1 MLGFNMT
8 LPDLPQDAE
17 PRHSTAPLQVAGD
30 AAAMNEKPQDTDAEL
45 RAAEVSMVTTEHF
58 ALQSARSATIA
69 ESTGR
74 ANVFLGAVSGG
85 LVALGLVA
93 SASGFGSAFAAFG
106 LVVLP
111 TLSFLGLVTFERVLR
126 SGVEDQFYG
135 RRIAQLRSYYFDRSP
150 RLARY
155 LFSVPPEG
163 RLQMQA
169 LHGGRTQDLLTVAG
183 MVAVITSVLAGSA
196 VALVAATISSRSLFY
211 ALVFGVPAGVASLAV
226 LMRAQHRTWSRARG
240 EVMFVEEVPEG
251 ATEVHWHARAGTN
264 GPTLGPPSLPRSRDE
279 R

>member
-1 MLGFNMT
+1 
-8 LPDLPQDAE
+8 
-17 PRHSTAPLQVAGD
+17 
-30 AAAMNEKPQDTDAEL
+30 MNEKSQDTDAQL

-85 LVALGLVA
+85 LVALGLIA
-93 SASGFGSAFAAFG
+93 SASGFGSAFTAFG

-126 SGVEDQFYG
+126 SGIEDHFYG

-150 RLARY
+150 GLTRY
-155 LFSVPPEG
+155 MFSVPPEG

-169 LHGGRTQDLLTVAG
+169 LHEGRSQDLLTVAG

-196 VALVAATISSRSLFY
+196 VALLAAAISGNSLFY
-211 ALVFGVPAGVASLAV
+211 ALVFGVPAGIASLV
-226 LMRAQHRTWSRARG
+226 GLMRAQHRTWTRARG

-251 ATEVHWHARAGTN
+251 ATHVRWHAHAGSP
-264 GPTLGPPSLPRSRDE
+264 GHVSGPPAPRSR
-279 R
+279 

>member
-1 MLGFNMT
+1 MTEEAQNTGAEFN
-8 LPDLPQDAE
+8 P
-17 PRHSTAPLQVAGD
+17 
-30 AAAMNEKPQDTDAEL
+30 
-45 RAAEVSMVTTEHF
+45 AEVSMVTTEHF
-58 ALQSARSATIA
+58 TLQSARSSTIA

-93 SASGFGSAFAAFG
+93 GATGVGSAFTAFG

-111 TLSFLGLVTFERVLR
+111 TLAFLGLVTFQRVLL
-126 SGVEDQFYG
+126 SSIEDHYYG

-150 RLARY
+150 GLARY

-169 LHGGRTQDLLTVAG
+169 LHLGRWEDLLTVAG
-183 MVAVITSVLAGSA
+183 MVAVITSVLVGSA
-196 VALVAATISSRSLFY
+196 VALLAAAVSHHSLAY
-211 ALVFGVPAGVASLAV
+211 ALVLGLPAGVVSLA
-226 LMRAQHRTWSRARG
+226 LLQRAQHRAWARARR

-251 ATEVHWHARAGTN
+251 ATDVHWHARAG
-264 GPTLGPPSLPRSRDE
+264 GPTPPPPSAPSHRS
-279 R
+279 

>member
-1 MLGFNMT
+1 MT
-8 LPDLPQDAE
+8 DG
-17 PRHSTAPLQVAGD
+17 PR
-30 AAAMNEKPQDTDAEL
+30 DTDAEL

-93 SASGFGSAFAAFG
+93 GATGAGSAFTAFG
-106 LVVLP
+106 LVLLP

-126 SGVEDQFYG
+126 SSIEDHFYG

-150 RLARY
+150 GLARY

-163 RLQMQA
+163 RLQVQA
-169 LHGGRTQDLLTVAG
+169 LHVHRRQDLLTVAG
-183 MVAVITSVLAGSA
+183 MVAVITSVLAGST
-196 VALVAATISSRSLFY
+196 VALLAAAVSHRSLFY
-211 ALVFGVPAGVASLAV
+211 ALVLGVPAGVASLAA
-226 LMRAQHRTWSRARG
+226 LMRAQHRTWARARG
-240 EVMFVEEVPEG
+240 EVMFEEEVPEG
-251 ATEVHWHARAGTN
+251 ATHVRWHAHAGTS
-264 GPTLGPPSLPRSRDE
+264 GPTSSAPSPPSGRT
-279 R
+279 

>member
-1 MLGFNMT
+1 MT
-8 LPDLPQDAE
+8 EGPQ
-17 PRHSTAPLQVAGD
+17 G
-30 AAAMNEKPQDTDAEL
+30 TDAEL

-85 LVALGLVA
+85 LVALGLIA
-93 SASGFGSAFAAFG
+93 SATGFGPAFTAFG

-126 SGVEDQFYG
+126 SGIEDHFYG

-150 RLARY
+150 GLARY

-163 RLQMQA
+163 RLQMQG
-169 LHGGRTQDLLTVAG
+169 LHVGRSQDLLTVAG

-196 VALVAATISSRSLFY
+196 VALLAAAVSNHSLFY
-211 ALVFGVPAGVASLAV
+211 ALVFGVPAGVASLAM
-226 LMRAQHRTWSRARG
+226 LMRAQHKTWLRARG
-240 EVMFVEEVPEG
+240 EVMFLEEVPEG
-251 ATEVHWHARAGTN
+251 ATQVHWHAHADTN
-264 GPTLGPPSLPRSRDE
+264 EPTLRPPSPPWQSR
-279 R
+279 

>member
-1 MLGFNMT
+1 MADG
-8 LPDLPQDAE
+8 PHD
-17 PRHSTAPLQVAGD
+17 S
-30 AAAMNEKPQDTDAEL
+30 DAEL

-58 ALQSARSATIA
+58 ALQSARSSTIA

-93 SASGFGSAFAAFG
+93 GATGLESAFTAFG

-111 TLSFLGLVTFERVLR
+111 TLAFLGLVTFQRVLQ
-126 SGVEDQFYG
+126 SSIEDQYYG

-150 RLARY
+150 RLTRY
-155 LFSVPPEG
+155 MFSVPPEG

-169 LHGGRTQDLLTVAG
+169 LHAGRSQDLLTVAG

-196 VALVAATISSRSLFY
+196 VALLAAAVAHHPVVY
-211 ALVFGVPAGVASLAV
+211 ALMFGVPAGVASLV
-226 LMRAQHRTWSRARG
+226 GLMGVQRRTWTRARG
-240 EVMFVEEVPEG
+240 EIMFAEEVPEG
-251 ATEVHWHARAGTN
+251 ATGVHWHAHAGTS
-264 GPTLGPPSLPRSRDE
+264 GPTSSPPSPPSGHDTKPSE
-279 R
+279 

>member
-1 MLGFNMT
+1 
-8 LPDLPQDAE
+8 
-17 PRHSTAPLQVAGD
+17 
-30 AAAMNEKPQDTDAEL
+30 MNEEPQETDVAL

-93 SASGFGSAFAAFG
+93 GASGFGSAFTAFG

-111 TLSFLGLVTFERVLR
+111 TLAFLGLVTFERVLR
-126 SGVEDQFYG
+126 SGIEDHFYG

-150 RLARY
+150 ELTRY
-155 LFSVPPEG
+155 LFSVPREG
-163 RLQMQA
+163 RLQVQG
-169 LHGGRTQDLLTVAG
+169 LHGGRGQDLLTVAG

-196 VALVAATISSRSLFY
+196 VALLAAAVSGHSLFF
-211 ALVFGVPAGVASLAV
+211 ALVFGVPAGVASLAG
-226 LMRAQHRTWSRARG
+226 LMRAQHRTWARARG
-240 EVMFVEEVPEG
+240 EVMFAEEVPEG
-251 ATEVHWHARAGTN
+251 ATHVHWHAHAGADA
-264 GPTLGPPSLPRSRDE
+264 PILRPPAPPSRSP
-279 R
+279 